1 MQLLH
6 DYLLYLAQF
15 FLNCLG
21 VIEQHLS
28 ALSCMRDQLQFS
40 VIISCIQVNSVWMHM
55 LQSFCLSTFW
65 IKHFRPGLSKFPKPK
80 HIETIQEYK
89 SFQKPKIVLESWRHS
104 NQWCYATFSVRN
116 WSHLVL
122 PDNPFQR
129 RQTGQIKSNHSTLL
143 KNHIFIYHS
152 LVIRHSNALPIVFWR
167 KLSWNPLT

>member
-1 MQLLH
+1 MPKIWSSTTIACIRINLTASLCLLQQAEINAVTPW
-6 DYLLYLAQF
+6 LPLVF
-15 FLNCLG
+15 
-21 VIEQHLS
+21 
-28 ALSCMRDQLQFS
+28 
-40 VIISCIQVNSVWMHM
+40 M

-65 IKHFRPGLSKFPKPK
+65 IRHFRPGLSKFPKPK
-80 HIETIQEYK
+80 HIETIQEYN

-167 KLSWNPLT
+167 KLSWNPLS